1 MPLNKKHSAT
11 ILVVTDEQAD
21 AILVQNQLRPEFN
34 RVLLALDADRQV
46 ANFDQHLPQVLVLAF
61 KDLDSAEQF
70 YLKLYR
76 QSREIHQ
83 HPHRTIV
90 LCSKDEVQDAYV
102 RCSKGVF
109 DDYVLFWPMSYDP
122 MRLCMSILSA
132 LRELQAR
139 LQSGTPA
146 PRLQAPSSEAPPA
159 HSEAVT
165 AASDDTVPPAGNTGA
180 RRQIL
185 LVDDDEFVHKI
196 VARQLDPGTYELLSA
211 KDATEA
217 LRILRN
223 LTPDLVLL
231 DIVMPGIDGLEAL
244 RRFRSMPALARVPF
258 VMLTGKS
265 EEQVVVESLKLGAS
279 DVIAKPFDRATL
291 LAKIVRFA
299 PLQGGQTS

>member
-1 MPLNKKHSAT
+1 MTLNKKYPAT
-11 ILVVTDEQAD
+11 ILVVTDDQAD
-21 AILVQNQLRPEFN
+21 AVIVQNQLRPEFN
-34 RVLLALDADRQV
+34 RVLLALDSERQV

-90 LCSKDEVQDAYV
+90 LCSKDEVQDAYE

-109 DDYVLFWPMSYDP
+109 DDYVLFWPMAYDP
-122 MRLCMSILSA
+122 MRLCMSTLTA
-132 LRELQAR
+132 VRELQAR
-139 LQSGTPA
+139 QQAGQPIA
-146 PRLQAPSSEAPPA
+146 RLQVLGSESPALRTEPASPQPAAEPAAPETLVRP
-159 HSEAVT
+159 
-165 AASDDTVPPAGNTGA
+165 
-180 RRQIL
+180 QIL

-196 VARQLDPGTYELLSA
+196 VARQLDAARYELITA
-211 KDATEA
+211 ADATEA

-231 DIVMPGIDGLEAL
+231 DIVMPGVDGLEAL
-244 RRFRSMPALARVPF
+244 RRFRSMPALAKVPF

-279 DVIAKPFDRATL
+279 DFIAKPFDRATL
-291 LAKIVRFA
+291 LAKVARFA
-299 PLQGGQTS
+299 PLPGAATS